1 MAEVIWTQQ
10 ATDELHQIRTYLL
23 SVTSQ
28 ERAEAIADRLFERV
42 EILEKFPRV
51 GRTVRNSRRAD
62 DSLRELIEGS
72 YRIVYELIDEDL
84 ILIQRL
90 IHTSR
95 DSEELD

>member
-1 MAEVIWTQQ
+1 MAEVIWTEQ
-10 ATDELHQIRTYLL
+10 AIAELGQIRIYLL

-51 GRTVRNSRRAD
+51 GRIVPRSRRSD
-62 DSLRELIEGS
+62 GSLRELIEGT

-84 ILIQRL
+84 ILVQRL
-90 IHTSR
+90 IHTAR
-95 DSEELD
+95 DSEEFD

>member
-23 SVTSQ
+23 SVTSR

-42 EILEKFPRV
+42 DILGKFPRV

-90 IHTSR
+90 IHTSH